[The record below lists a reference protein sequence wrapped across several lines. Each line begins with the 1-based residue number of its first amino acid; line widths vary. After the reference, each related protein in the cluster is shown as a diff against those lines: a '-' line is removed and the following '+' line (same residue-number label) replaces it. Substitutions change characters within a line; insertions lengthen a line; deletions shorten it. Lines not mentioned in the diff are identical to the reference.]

1 MGHFER
7 KRIISI
13 SQELDTWKD
22 YLCIGGLN
30 VITCNLKKVLVEKNL
45 RITKVS
51 KDTGISRTTLTAL
64 ADHKNEG
71 IRYDTL
77 NKLLNYLQVGVEEL
91 VTYHRDEP
99 RDVLNIQIESAV
111 NTLKQLSKKETDICK
126 KLDID
131 CAITVLTNKPHG
143 RMPF

>member
-1 MGHFER
+1 M
-7 KRIISI
+7 
-13 SQELDTWKD
+13 
-22 YLCIGGLN
+22 
-30 VITCNLKKVLVEKNL
+30 ITCNLKKVLVEKNL